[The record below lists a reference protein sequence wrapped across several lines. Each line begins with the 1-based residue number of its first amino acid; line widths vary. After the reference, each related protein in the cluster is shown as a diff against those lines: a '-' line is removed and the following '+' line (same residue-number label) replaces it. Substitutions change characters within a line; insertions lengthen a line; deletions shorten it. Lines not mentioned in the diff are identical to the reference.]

1 MTALLINVVLYSFSF
16 SICLPKCAI
25 PESTF
30 LCSLSIKVT
39 IAGRTYP
46 LTIDRS
52 EEEAIRKAADAINKN
67 VKDLQSNYAVRDMQD
82 LLAMTSLQFST
93 DLLKQNKSVE
103 QEQTEKEV
111 AQLDQEI
118 KSFLNQ

>member
-1 MTALLINVVLYSFSF
+1 MS
-16 SICLPKCAI
+16 
-25 PESTF
+25 ST
-30 LCSLSIKVT
+30 LSIKVT

-93 DLLKQNKSVE
+93 DLLKKNKSVE

-111 AQLDQEI
+111 EQLDKEI
-118 KSFLNQ
+118 KSFLKQ

>member
-1 MTALLINVVLYSFSF
+1 MS
-16 SICLPKCAI
+16 
-25 PESTF
+25 ST
-30 LCSLSIKVT
+30 LSIKVT
-39 IAGRTYP
+39 IAGRSYP

-82 LLAMTSLQFST
+82 LLAMTSLQIST

-103 QEQTEKEV
+103 QEHTEKGIK
-111 AQLDQEI
+111 QLDSEI

>member
-1 MTALLINVVLYSFSF
+1 MS
-16 SICLPKCAI
+16 
-25 PESTF
+25 ST
-30 LCSLSIKVT
+30 LSIKVT

-111 AQLDQEI
+111 QQLDKEI